1 MVGYFNGH
9 YQTVWVMVQGLIQTL
24 LVRLPLSYYM
34 SIQPHANLTNIGLAA
49 PIATIVGII
58 LNVCFYIYLSKK
70 MKIGSKMIF
79 IIAPIT
85 IAFMANAGLP
95 SARIILFI
103 TFNNK

>member
-70 MKIGSKMIF
+70 MKKKMLRKCEKHF
-79 IIAPIT
+79 
-85 IAFMANAGLP
+85 F
-95 SARIILFI
+95 
-103 TFNNK
+103 FNKKNFLC